1 MNRVFNQRCRAGG
14 NGRAINRKTSKKH
27 HMHEKTSGHRIEKDF
42 LGEKQIPEGVLYGI
56 HSVRAR
62 ENFPDTTTFN
72 IHWYKAMGWVKLACY
87 QTYQSFARSVKEKN
101 LEKHLPSPLISED
114 ILEAL
119 MRAAREVSEGEHFT
133 EFIVPAISGGAG
145 TSINMN
151 INEIIAN
158 RALQILGKQPGEYS
172 IIDPLEQA
180 NIYQSTNDVV
190 PTALKVA
197 VMHLL
202 ERLEASINELR
213 KETERLEGEGRKILR
228 IGRTQMQDAVPSSYG
243 MLFAAYNEALSRDW
257 WRASKAFERIK
268 VINLGG
274 GAIGTGIGIPRY
286 YIMEAVRHLQA
297 LTGLPFTRSEN
308 LPDATSHL
316 DSLTE
321 VHAILKAHAVNL
333 EKIAADLRLLASDV
347 AKPAE
352 VIIPKKQLGS
362 TIMPGKVNPV
372 IPEFVISVSHQVYA
386 NDQLITALVAQG
398 CLDLNAYLPTI
409 GHRMLES
416 LELLIAADTTLKNNL
431 FKDLKFDAQA
441 AAYRLWRSPSIT
453 TALSPY
459 IGYHKAAQLAR
470 FMQENQTDI
479 FAANEKLGLID
490 SEKLKE
496 IMQPEK
502 LLQLGF
508 SVYEL

>member
-1 MNRVFNQRCRAGG
+1 MQEAMVGYR
-14 NGRAINRKTSKKH
+14 T
-27 HMHEKTSGHRIEKDF
+27 EKDF
-42 LGEKQIPEGVLYGI
+42 LGEKQIPKGALYGI
-56 HSVRAR
+56 QSVRAR
-62 ENFPDTTTFN
+62 ENFPDTTPFN
-72 IHWYKAMGWVKLACY
+72 PQWYKALGYVKLAVY
-87 QTYQSFARSVKEKN
+87 QTYQSFAYSLKEKK
-101 LEKHLPSPLISED
+101 LEHRLPTPLIED
-114 ILEAL
+114 SILKAL
-119 MRAAREVSEGEHFT
+119 IAAATEVSEGKHFT

-158 RALQILGKQPGEYS
+158 RALQLIGRQPGEYV
-172 IIDPLEQA
+172 IIDPIEQA

-190 PTALKVA
+190 PSALKVA
-197 VMHLL
+197 VMQLL

-257 WRASKAFERIK
+257 WRVSKAFERIK

-286 YIMEAVRHLQA
+286 YIMEAVRYLQA
-297 LTGLPFTRSEN
+297 LTGLPLTRSEN

-333 EKIAADLRLLASDV
+333 EKMASDLRLLASDL
-347 AKPAE
+347 AKPSE
-352 VIIPKKQLGS
+352 VILPKKQMGS

-372 IPEFVISVSHQVYA
+372 IPEFVISVAHQVYA
-386 NDQLITALVAQG
+386 NDQLITTLIGQG
-398 CLDLNAYLPTI
+398 CLDLNAYLPVI
-409 GHRMLES
+409 GHRLLES
-416 LELLIAADTTLKNNL
+416 LELLIAADTTLRNNL

-441 AAYRLWRSPSIT
+441 AADRLWRSPSIT

-459 IGYHKAAQLAR
+459 IGYHKAAELAR

-490 SEKLKE
+490 PEKLKE